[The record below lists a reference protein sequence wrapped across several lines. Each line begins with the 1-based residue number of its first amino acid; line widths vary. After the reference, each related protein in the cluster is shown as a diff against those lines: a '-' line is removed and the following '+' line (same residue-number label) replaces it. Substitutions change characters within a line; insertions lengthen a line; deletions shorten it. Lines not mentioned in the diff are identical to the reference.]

1 MTFPIAFEELILI
14 EGGYNHD
21 PFDRGGKTKFGV
33 SQQSYPDLDIENLTL
48 EDAQAIYRRDYWDAL
63 RLDQVDSDLISHE
76 MFDTAV
82 NMWVVVAAKCAQK
95 AANLL
100 SPGSLKVDG
109 LFGPRSVAV
118 INQTASVNVYALFKA
133 MNGYQFMEYVDIIE
147 NKPKQIRFIKGWMK
161 RIQDF
166 GGR

>member
-21 PFDRGGKTKFGV
+21 PFDRGGKTKYGI
-33 SQQSYPDLDIENLTL
+33 SQRAYPDLDIENLTL
-48 EDAQAIYRRDYWDAL
+48 EDAKAIYRRDYWDAL
-63 RLDQVDSDLISHE
+63 RLDQVESGIISHE
-76 MFDTAV
+76 MFDAAI
-82 NMWVVVAAKCAQK
+82 NMGVTVAAKCAQK

-109 LFGPRSVAV
+109 FFGPRSVAV

-166 GGR
+166 GRR

>member
-1 MTFPIAFEELILI
+1 MTFSIAFEELILV

-21 PFDRGGKTKFGV
+21 PFDRGGETKYGI
-33 SQQSYPDLDIENLTL
+33 SQRTYPDLNIKNLTL
-48 EDAQAIYRRDYWDAL
+48 EGAKDIYRRDYWDAL
-63 RLDQVDSDLISHE
+63 RLDQVESDTISHE

-82 NMWVVVAAKCAQK
+82 NMGVGTAAECAQK

-100 SPGSLKVDG
+100 SPGSLKVDCI
-109 LFGPRSVAV
+109 FGPKSVAV
-118 INQTASVNVYALFKA
+118 INQIATRSVYALFKM

-147 NKPKQIRFIKGWMK
+147 NRPKQVHWIKGWMK

-166 GGR
+166 GGE